1 MENVGLLVSSST
13 EKKKEKDLATDKKTD
28 LVALSAS
35 WYCCLLMEWGDMG
48 VL

>member
-13 EKKKEKDLATDKKTD
+13 GKRKKDLATDKKTD

-35 WYCCLLMEWGDMG
+35 WYCLLMEWGEMG